1 MNLKDGLRE
10 YAINVLGFDIVGF
23 VSACDFKDNID
34 EWAKTIIVLGI
45 EVWDEAFDMVF
56 FRRRGDGFDVYY
68 VYEVI
73 LAEKALRLCLY
84 LRDLGFKARHEPYN
98 LPLKIIASKAGVGCY
113 GKNSLIINPLYG
125 SRIRFTCVITSAE
138 VEPDTPLNEDLCGKC
153 SKCIEACPLKAIYEP
168 YKVDPSR
175 CVNSLPPPQREV
187 SKDVVEAAP
196 KLLKR
201 PTENSLILCSLC
213 QVVCPYNKRKKFL
226 RRSNYSIQGNDDSG
240 LNDLD
245 EEDLEC

>member
-1 MNLKDGLRE
+1 MSLKENLRD
-10 YAINVLGFDIVGF
+10 YAINVLGFDVIGF
-23 VSACDFKDNID
+23 ASARDFRDRID

-45 EVWDEAFDMVF
+45 EAWDEAFDMVF
-56 FRRRGDGFDVYY
+56 FRRKNNRFDVYY

-84 LRDLGFKARHEPYN
+84 LKDLGFKARHEPYN
-98 LPLKIIASKAGVGCY
+98 LPLKVVASKAGVGRY

-125 SRIRFTCVITSAE
+125 SRIRFTCVITDAE
-138 VEPDTPLNEDLCGKC
+138 VEPDAPLEEDLCGEC
-153 SKCIEACPLKAIYEP
+153 NKCIEACPLKAIYEP

-187 SKDVVEAAP
+187 SKDVIEAASR
-196 KLLKR
+196 LLKR

-226 RRSNYSIQGNDDSG
+226 NRG
-240 LNDLD
+240 
-245 EEDLEC
+245 